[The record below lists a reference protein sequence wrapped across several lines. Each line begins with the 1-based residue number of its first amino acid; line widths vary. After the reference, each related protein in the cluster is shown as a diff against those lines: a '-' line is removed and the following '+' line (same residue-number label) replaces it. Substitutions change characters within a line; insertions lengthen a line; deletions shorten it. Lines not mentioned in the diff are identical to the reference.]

1 MRQGS
6 RLMRSWC
13 IFTSPRPGP
22 AGRKWTRR
30 LWPHARGKRP
40 RRSGR
45 VLLDKWWCRLP
56 SRTVL
61 WTSPLRCWETRRAFE
76 GDMRITP
83 VTKRIWL
90 PAPLLLF
97 LLPSLLLIVVFFVVP
112 ISLTG
117 IISLTSLDYRFR
129 WDFVGLTNFLM
140 LLQDTIIPRVLLNTG
155 VYVFTTLL
163 LFHLGLGLG
172 LALLTA
178 ALPERPAVIL
188 RLIWL
193 LPRFTP
199 SVVYILLWRLLLDPT
214 TYGLLNRVR
223 AAFGAAPVDLLTEHP
238 WSVIVL
244 VNGLTGASLGLVM
257 FVTTYQT
264 LSLLASFEAVL
275 LLTNGGPFY
284 ATEVWTLYA
293 YHHAFAFSAFGYGCA
308 MTFVLVL
315 IGSIVSLLYWR
326 VFRFTHLLQTPP
338 IENG

>member
-1 MRQGS
+1 MH
-6 RLMRSWC
+6 
-13 IFTSPRPGP
+13 TTP
-22 AGRKWTRR
+22 ATR
-30 LWPHARGKRP
+30 
-40 RRSGR
+40 
-45 VLLDKWWCRLP
+45 
-56 SRTVL
+56 
-61 WTSPLRCWETRRAFE
+61 
-76 GDMRITP
+76 
-83 VTKRIWL
+83 RIWL
-90 PAPLLLF
+90 PSPLLLF
-97 LLPSLLLIVVFFVVP
+97 LLPSLLLIVVFFVLP

-129 WDFVGLTNFLM
+129 WNFVGLANFLA
-140 LLQDTIIPRVLLNTG
+140 LLQDAVIPRVLLNTG

-178 ALPERPAVIL
+178 ALPERPAVVL

-214 TYGLLNRVR
+214 AYGLLNRVR
-223 AAFGAAPVDLLTEHP
+223 ATFGAAPVDLLTEHP

-244 VNGLTGASLGLVM
+244 VNGLTGASMGLVIFTAAIESIPRDLLRAARVDGATTLHMVWRIILPLLRWPVM

-293 YHHAFAFSAFGYGCA
+293 YHHAFTFSAFGYGCA

>member
-1 MRQGS
+1 MHAV
-6 RLMRSWC
+6 
-13 IFTSPRPGP
+13 P
-22 AGRKWTRR
+22 AIRR
-30 LWPHARGKRP
+30 LWI
-40 RRSGR
+40 
-45 VLLDKWWCRLP
+45 P
-56 SRTVL
+56 S
-61 WTSPLRCWETRRAFE
+61 
-76 GDMRITP
+76 
-83 VTKRIWL
+83 
-90 PAPLLLF
+90 PLLLF
-97 LLPSLLLIVVFFVVP
+97 LLPSLLLIVVFFVLP

-199 SVVYILLWRLLLDPT
+199 SVVYVLLWRLLLDPSA
-214 TYGLLNRVR
+214 YGLLNRLR

-238 WSVIVL
+238 WSVL
-244 VNGLTGASLGLVM
+244 VNGLTGASLGLVIFTAAIESIPRDLLRAARVDGATTLHMVWRIILPLLRWPVM

-315 IGSIVSLLYWR
+315 TYGLITAVGLFYMLPALVLFTMAHKYLVHLPFGVGSR
-326 VFRFTHLLQTPP
+326 
-338 IENG
+338 